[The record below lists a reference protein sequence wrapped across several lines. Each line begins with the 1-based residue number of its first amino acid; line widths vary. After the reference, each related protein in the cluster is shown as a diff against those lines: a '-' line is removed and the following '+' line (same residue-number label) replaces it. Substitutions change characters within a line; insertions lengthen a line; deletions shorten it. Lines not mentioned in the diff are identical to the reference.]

1 MMQTVATDAGELV
14 TGSPGSAPSTL
25 LFVISIIIPGMVAHT
40 FNPNIPEVGLCEFE
54 ATQGYAVRPCLKK
67 QKRNCYCCCCFE
79 TGFHELALAGLELPK
94 WRRWA
99 LHSLSSSLGLWSA
112 VITEVCLHG
121 QLAVVLTVQGHVH
134 INLAWISHC
143 KAQSHSMGPSQRRKP
158 VSCAVNREVV
168 SFPPPSWAFKYI
180 CVGPWE
186 IDHST
191 LLGPSPWDVS
201 LFLADLC

>member
-1 MMQTVATDAGELV
+1 MRVYERDRKGSERKKLIVSYNVDATQDRKIPGHRMMQTVATDAGELV

-94 WRRWA
+94 
-99 LHSLSSSLGLWSA
+99 
-112 VITEVCLHG
+112 
-121 QLAVVLTVQGHVH
+121 
-134 INLAWISHC
+134 
-143 KAQSHSMGPSQRRKP
+143 
-158 VSCAVNREVV
+158 
-168 SFPPPSWAFKYI
+168 
-180 CVGPWE
+180 
-186 IDHST
+186 
-191 LLGPSPWDVS
+191 
-201 LFLADLC
+201 